1 VFSWQQ
7 LQCQPMHVTTA
18 QGPTSWLRITQ
29 ILPNSPKWI
38 SNQPQLEET
47 ISKVATVMKKASAL
61 KVSAQ
66 LRKLTSLQPVK
77 ENTRW
82 SSTFN
87 MLERFLRIQ
96 AELSAVSNLIPLIPT
111 LVEQSLLTR
120 GFEHLERFHAVTIM
134 LQKEGGM
141 VPSAVAKST
150 YSLW

>member
-1 VFSWQQ
+1 
-7 LQCQPMHVTTA
+7 MHVTTA